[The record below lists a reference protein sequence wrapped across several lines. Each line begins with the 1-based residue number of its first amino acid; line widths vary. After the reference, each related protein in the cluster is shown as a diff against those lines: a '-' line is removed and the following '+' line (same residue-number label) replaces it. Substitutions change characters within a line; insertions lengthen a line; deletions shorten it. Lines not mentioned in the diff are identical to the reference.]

1 VKAVVT
7 AEFSTTALSRLR
19 ELGYEPV
26 ACGWG
31 VTREALT
38 TDELIA
44 ALEEAKVLICELERV
59 DETVL
64 AGAPDLLLVASCRG
78 EPTNV
83 DLDAS
88 TARGIPVL
96 RTPGRNAD
104 SVADFVIG
112 MMLVEARSIARGERH
127 LRRSGWNVDGDLPYF
142 HFRGPELA
150 GRTLGLLGYGAV
162 GRKVAERAVNGFAM
176 RVLVYDPYV
185 PTVPPPVETAS
196 LETLLSRADFLSIHC
211 PPTSETTGM
220 IGRRE
225 LDRMPSHAYLINS
238 ARASVV
244 EEQALIDTLQRGS
257 IAGAALDVFWQEP
270 IPRDHPL
277 LQLENVTIT
286 PHIAGAADD
295 VKEHHA
301 AMVLDDIARW
311 QRGDRPLHLANPS
324 VWPVEEGAAR

>member
-7 AEFSTTALSRLR
+7 AEFSTNALTRLR
-19 ELGYEPV
+19 ELGYEAV

-31 VTREALT
+31 VTRQPLT

-44 ALEEAKVLICELERV
+44 ALEETEVLICEVEHV

-64 AGAPDLLLVASCRG
+64 AGAPDLRLVAACRG

-83 DLDAS
+83 DLEAS

-127 LRRSGWNVDGDLPYF
+127 LRANGWNVDGELPYF

-150 GRTLGLLGYGAV
+150 GRTLGLVGYGAV
-162 GRKVAERAVNGFAM
+162 GRKVAARALNGFDM
-176 RVLVYDPYV
+176 QVLVYDPYV
-185 PTVPPPVETAS
+185 HAVAPPVEKVG
-196 LETLLSRADFLSIHC
+196 LEALLSRADFLSIHC
-211 PPTSETTGM
+211 PPSPETTGM
-220 IGRRE
+220 IGRDE
-225 LDRMPSHAYLINS
+225 LDLLPPHAYLINS

-244 EEQALIDTLQRGS
+244 DEQALVDALRRRS
-257 IAGAALDVFWQEP
+257 IAGAALDVFWEEP

-277 LQLENVTIT
+277 LQIENVTIT
-286 PHIAGAADD
+286 PHVAGAADD
-295 VKEHHA
+295 VKDHHA
-301 AMVLDDIARW
+301 TMVLDDIARW

-324 VWPVEEGAAR
+324 VWQTHEGAAT